1 MPTHQI
7 DELQRT
13 LDHIRQRKAAR
24 RVLAGPTNRA
34 PDPSTAPTIEARIAK
49 LRSLTAG
56 AKDDLARIAAKS
68 AAAAVV
74 APRPPVKVTG
84 DTSRSARRDAAR
96 TASMLTATTA
106 GNFSDA
112 LISQAAVH
120 RSSPESDRKIATA
133 ELQRRGFTVHANGVI
148 SKSSRKI

>member
-13 LDHIRQRKAAR
+13 LDLIRQRKAAR

-56 AKDDLARIAAKS
+56 AKDDLARIAARQ
-68 AAAAVV
+68 
-74 APRPPVKVTG
+74 APARPTAPTRPPVKASAA
-84 DTSRSARRDAAR
+84 TSRTARREAAKDASRLSPA
-96 TASMLTATTA
+96 TAA
-106 GNFSDA
+106 NFSDA
-112 LISQAAVH
+112 MLSQAAVH
-120 RSSPESDRKIATA
+120 RSSPEADRQIAKA
-133 ELQRRGFTVHANGVI
+133 ELERRGFVVSPEGTI
-148 SKSSRKI
+148 SKSTRK